1 MQISLINKRTPPCG
15 CRTRT
20 IICEG
25 YTYDRMIVI
34 HMIVSMILSLALA
47 TISIGGVS
55 SK

>member
-25 YTYDRMIVI
+25 YTYD
-34 HMIVSMILSLALA
+34 IVSMVLSLALA